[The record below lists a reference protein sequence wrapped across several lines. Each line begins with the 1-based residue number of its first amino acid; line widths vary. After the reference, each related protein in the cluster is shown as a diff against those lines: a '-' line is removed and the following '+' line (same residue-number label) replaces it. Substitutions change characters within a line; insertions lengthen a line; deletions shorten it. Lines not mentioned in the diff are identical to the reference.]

1 MTTRAEIKQVPTETG
16 TVYVLVYA
24 GRPRHE
30 FNSVT
35 EAQLFCLTNNIPFKP
50 WE

>member
-1 MTTRAEIKQVPTETG
+1 MPRAEIKPIETDDG
-16 TVYVLVYA
+16 TRYLLVYG

-30 FNSVT
+30 FNTVT
-35 EAQLFCLTNNIPFKP
+35 EAQLFCLTNHIPFKP